1 MTMKSKHRNIWG
13 LMVVGTLLSPLS
25 VLTSCSDWSDH
36 YENASGGSNANSL
49 FEEIASR
56 ADVSDFTEVL
66 MNTRVFRQHKVTATN
81 YAEVLSGGQSL
92 TVMAPLNGTFNKDS
106 LLAELQTAQGDSA
119 VENFFV
125 KNHLVRS
132 PHSAVDSRLKM
143 LNGKYIDFSSTSIGG
158 VPLSESNIETRN
170 GTLHILQGPVIYN
183 KTLYE
188 TLVMDKDFTDIGG
201 IIASYNEDY
210 FDENASV
217 SSGMIDGVPI
227 YVDSVII
234 ERNKMMQAIGL
245 LNAEDSVYYMS
256 VPTNAGWKSAWTK
269 AVKYFNYA
277 DNVEK
282 RDSLQK
288 YWTTRALLDDAIF
301 SRTIQSSEKDSV
313 ISYWYTKITPEYHVF
328 YKPYEPTGLF
338 GKAKG
343 KRMCSNGILY
353 YYDEWPF
360 DPQQTYFKKIEQEG
374 ESTWNITAWT
384 SDKCNTN
391 PKTTND
397 KRVHKGGYVQII
409 PASTNGTYDVTYKLT
424 NVLSGKYN
432 VHLVTIPKTIYS
444 EAAKNLPVKYKIKLT
459 YYGQDGKEIVKD
471 CGAFD
476 STVGTVEGDITPD
489 DVSNMIVAA
498 NMEFPVSLYNQS
510 NYVTITITGNA
521 NKKKASTET
530 SEMYLDYIYLEP
542 VNE

>member
-1 MTMKSKHRNIWG
+1 MKSKHRNIWG

-234 ERNKMMQAIGL
+234 ERNKMMEAIGL

-476 STVGTVEGDITPD
+476 STIGTVEGDITPD